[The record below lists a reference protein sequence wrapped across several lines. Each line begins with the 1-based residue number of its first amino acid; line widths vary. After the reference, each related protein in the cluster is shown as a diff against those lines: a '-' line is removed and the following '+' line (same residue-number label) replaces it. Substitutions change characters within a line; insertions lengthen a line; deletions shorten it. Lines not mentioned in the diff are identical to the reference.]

1 MITDVRSWDDW
12 FELCG
17 ELKEPVAQYENY
29 AYTML
34 VGFNMRKEPRLVEK
48 DLEKYRRENMKREF
62 YLKPPGGM
70 KLTVVGYLKRRLPLL
85 AVIPV
90 SYLVLLVFSLF
101 SKGFGRITESAR
113 SMILP
118 AVLIGFGVF
127 LLGWGFSVLGVVL
140 KWKSLSKKLAQLE
153 EISEDQIKWVPPKY
167 RNSFCLEQLHKLWQ
181 DYSDMTFSEACESVD
196 AHLRKYGLRTHF
208 RSVMFDIPYEK
219 SEYTGNVPNT
229 PNAYESEGD
238 EKSNPAANNP
248 NLPPDIASKTFS
260 GSEDAEAELAEMVG
274 MESVKDQLKRMKNRI
289 SFYGSSN
296 AGGGQHIAFLG
307 SAGTGK
313 TVTARI
319 VTRILYDFGYIKENK
334 CVEIDGDYLKSPY
347 VGQTGERTAAIVQY
361 AMGGVLFIDEAYL
374 LYDKNS
380 ATAGEAVGVLLKAM
394 EDNRKDFVVIFAG
407 YPDQMNRLLN
417 MNEGF
422 ASRIKYRIYFDDYTV
437 DELWQ
442 IFMLFVDKYTQ
453 GRAYVVDANAEKL
466 VRQQFAI
473 EKSLPHF
480 GNARTARNAVDAI
493 MDYHADNCMS
503 GVNTKEQETHITEAD
518 VKLWLADRAA
528 ETANDTRNFVGASDM
543 DESIITTAELKQHD
557 RNGAPDPEKAL
568 KGFIGL
574 AKVKEELEHIKAQK
588 EFYGEGQPV
597 GNMFFVGPP
606 GTGKTSIVPVVT
618 GYLYQMG
625 CIRDNRYVSV
635 TGDFLRGIYV
645 GQTGRR
651 VQAVVQYS
659 IGGVLFIDE
668 VAALCNPEA
677 DDSFGN
683 EAFTVLQQAM
693 SEHEDDL
700 TVVFA
705 GTNEEI
711 DYVCRANP
719 GLEGLVRQ
727 TLHFTQFTARELC
740 MIFKKYA
747 AASRFTVDEAV
758 WAPLQKYFLRRMQAT
773 DFGNAREA
781 QKLFEDSRKYHI
793 KMFSGDAQSKFVIG
807 LRDVTHVTGE
817 GRA

>member
-1 MITDVRSWDDW
+1 MITEVRAWDDW

-17 ELKEPVAQYENY
+17 ELKEPVAQYEEY
-29 AYTML
+29 AYAL
-34 VGFNMRKEPRLVEK
+34 LSLFHHRKDPRLTEK
-48 DLEKYRRENMKREF
+48 ELDAYKHEDMKRTF
-62 YLKPPGGM
+62 YKKPPGGA
-70 KLTVVGYLKRRLPLL
+70 KRLAVHALKRRLGWF
-85 AVIPV
+85 AVLPV
-90 SYLVLLVFSLF
+90 LYIVLFVYRLFRDGFGEAGASAVGVILPTVLL
-101 SKGFGRITESAR
+101 G
-113 SMILP
+113 
-118 AVLIGFGVF
+118 
-127 LLGWGFSVLGVVL
+127 LGVIAFVWACAFMHML
-140 KWKSLSKKLAQLE
+140 MKWKSLSRKLSALE
-153 EISEDQIKWVPPKY
+153 ELITDQVRWVPPKY
-167 RNSFCLEQLHKLWQ
+167 RNSFCVEQLHKLWQ

-196 AHLRKYGLRTHF
+196 AHLRKYGLRTRF
-208 RSVMFDIPYEK
+208 KSVLFDVPYQK
-219 SEYTGNVPNT
+219 SEYTGDAPNT
-229 PNAYESEGD
+229 QKPYEPTSD
-238 EKSNPAANNP
+238 EEKTAANNP

-307 SAGTGK
+307 AAGTGK

-374 LYDKNS
+374 LYDKNN

-407 YPDQMNRLLN
+407 YSDQMNRLLN

-442 IFMLFVDKYTQ
+442 IFMLFVDKYTH
-453 GRAYVVDANAEKL
+453 GKAYVVDEAAEKL

-503 GVNTKEQETHITEAD
+503 GVNTKDQESRITEAD
-518 VKLWLADRAA
+518 VRLWLADRAA

-543 DESIITTAELKQHD
+543 DESIITTAELKRHD
-557 RNGAPDPEKAL
+557 RDGASEPEKAL

-574 AKVKEELEHIKAQK
+574 EKVKDELEHIKAQAD
-588 EFYGEGQPV
+588 FYGEGQPV
-597 GNMFFVGPP
+597 GNLFFVGPP
-606 GTGKTSIVPVVT
+606 GTGKTSVMPVVT
-618 GYLYQMG
+618 GYLYQLG

-659 IGGVLFIDE
+659 LGGVLFIDE

-677 DDSFGN
+677 DDSFAN

-705 GTNEEI
+705 GTSEEI

-727 TLHFTQFTARELC
+727 TLHFTPFTARELC

-747 AASRFTVDEAV
+747 AANKFTVDEAV
-758 WAPLQKYFLRRMQAT
+758 WAPLQKYFTEQMRT
-773 DFGNAREA
+773 SGFGNARVA

-793 KMFSGDAQSKFVIG
+793 RTFAGDVSSKFVIG
-807 LRDVTHVTGE
+807 LRDVNAVIE
-817 GRA
+817 RVR

>member
-29 AYTML
+29 AYTL
-34 VGFNMRKEPRLVEK
+34 LAGFDMRKEPRLVEK
-48 DLEKYRRENMKREF
+48 DLEKYRRENMKRAF

-70 KLTVVGYLKRRLPLL
+70 KSVVLGHLKRRISLL
-85 AVIPV
+85 AAVPV
-90 SYLVLLVFSLF
+90 TYMIAFIANLAAKGINNMGEAAKDAIFPAAFIGIGIFLVVWGLSVFVSF
-101 SKGFGRITESAR
+101 
-113 SMILP
+113 
-118 AVLIGFGVF
+118 V
-127 LLGWGFSVLGVVL
+127 
-140 KWKSLSKKLAQLE
+140 KWKSLSRKLAQLE
-153 EISEDQIKWVPPKY
+153 EISEDQIRWVPPKY
-167 RNSFCLEQLHKLWQ
+167 RNSFCLEQIHKLWQ
-181 DYSDMTFSEACESVD
+181 DYSDMTFNEACESID
-196 AHLRKYGLRTHF
+196 AHIRKYGVRTRF
-208 RSVMFDIPYEK
+208 RAVMFDVPYEK
-219 SEYTGNVPNT
+219 SEYTGDVPSS
-229 PNAYESEGD
+229 PRAYEPTDS
-238 EKSNPAANNP
+238 EKSSASNNP
-248 NLPPDIASKTFS
+248 NLPLDIASKTFS
-260 GSEDAEAELAEMVG
+260 GSEDAEAELEEMVG

-296 AGGGQHIAFLG
+296 SGGGQHIAFLG

-319 VTRILYDFGYIKENK
+319 VTKILYDFGYIKENK
-334 CVEIDGDYLKSPY
+334 CVEIDGDYLKSSY

-374 LYDKNS
+374 LYDKNN

-422 ASRIKYRIYFDDYTV
+422 ASRIKYRIYFEDYTV

-453 GRAYVVDANAEKL
+453 GKAYIVDEAAEKM
-466 VRQQFAI
+466 VRRQFEI

-480 GNARTARNAVDAI
+480 GNARTARNAVDSI

-503 GVNTKEQETHITEAD
+503 GVNTREQETHITEED

-557 RNGAPDPEKAL
+557 RSGMTEPEKVL
-568 KGFIGL
+568 KCFIGL
-574 AKVKEELEHIKAQK
+574 PEVKEELEHIKAQN
-588 EFYGEGQPV
+588 EFYGEEQPV

-606 GTGKTSIVPVVT
+606 GTGKTSIMPVVT
-618 GYLYQMG
+618 GYLYQTG

-659 IGGVLFIDE
+659 LGGILFIDE
-668 VAALCNPEA
+668 IAALCNPDA
-677 DDSFGN
+677 NDSFGN

-700 TVVFA
+700 TVIFA
-705 GTNEEI
+705 GTPEEI
-711 DYVCRANP
+711 SFVCRANP
-719 GLEGLVRQ
+719 GLEGLVRR
-727 TLHFTQFTARELC
+727 TMHFTPFSARELC

-747 AASRFTVDEAV
+747 AASKFIVDEQV
-758 WAPLQKYFLRRMQAT
+758 WTPLQKYFTKRMQT
-773 DFGNAREA
+773 RDFGNAREV
-781 QKLFEDSRKYHI
+781 QKLFEDSRRYHI
-793 KMFSGDAQSKFVIG
+793 KTFSGDMKSKFVIG
-807 LRDVTHVTGE
+807 LRDVMSAIGE
-817 GRA
+817 R